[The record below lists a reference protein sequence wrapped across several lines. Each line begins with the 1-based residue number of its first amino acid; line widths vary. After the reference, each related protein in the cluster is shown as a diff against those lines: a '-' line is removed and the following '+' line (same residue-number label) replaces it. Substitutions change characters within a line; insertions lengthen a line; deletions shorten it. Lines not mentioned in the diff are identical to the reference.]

1 MIYRYRPW
9 QNAEDD
15 AREANRQTASLAA
28 IAVVL
33 LLIVVGLFL
42 VQTLRSKAR
51 IEDCLMAG
59 RRNCD
64 AVVAYGS

>member
-1 MIYRYRPW
+1 MARDRSW
-9 QNAEDD
+9 HSAEDD
-15 AREANRQTASLAA
+15 AQEANRQTASLAA
-28 IAVVL
+28 VAVVL

-42 VQTLRSKAR
+42 VQTLRSKGR

-64 AVVAYGS
+64 AVVAYAP